1 MATNSQVLL
10 DGLLQQLQEDVD
22 PEYDADSF
30 FEAFVAQQVLK
41 EYDLSYDEIE
51 SGIVDGSGDGGIDAI
66 YTLVNG
72 DLVQEDSTYER
83 LKRDITIDLYV
94 LQSKNSGAFRETP
107 VERLM
112 TASNDLFDFASQHSK
127 DGAYNPAVTDAME
140 RFRKV
145 YSDLIGSFPKVTI
158 TFVYACK
165 GEAPSTSVERKAKM
179 LKEMVAERIDA
190 SQIEFRFL
198 GARDL
203 LQLAR
208 QQPGHTFTLEIDG
221 NPISKGNRV
230 GFVCLVQLENFRHFL
245 VDDGGRLR
253 RRLFEANVR
262 DYQGN
267 TQVNSAIRSTLDGG
281 SGEDFWWL
289 NNGVS
294 IVASEASYSG
304 DKLVIREP
312 MIVNGLQ
319 TSVEIADYFRR
330 NPEAVEGRRLLV
342 RVMVPDQ
349 SESRDRIIRA
359 TNSQTSV
366 PLASLRATDDI
377 QRDIES
383 YFLQHGIYYD
393 RRKNHYLNQGKPRN
407 AIVGISSLG
416 QAVMA
421 ILLGKPDTARARPS
435 TLLKNDEDYELVFSQ
450 SYPINM
456 YFVCAEIMRL
466 VDAYLRETK
475 HGLSAGVRT
484 NLRFY
489 VAMHATQQIFGSG
502 TVTAQA
508 VSDIDLNALSPG
520 VLSESFRHV
529 LRAYIDEGANDQAA
543 KGPNL
548 TKVIMQ

>member
-10 DGLLQQLQEDVD
+10 DGLLQQLQESVG
-22 PEYDADSF
+22 PEYDVDSF

-83 LKRDITIDLYV
+83 LKRGITIDLYV
-94 LQSKNSGAFRETP
+94 LQSKKSGAFRETP
-107 VERLM
+107 VERLI
-112 TASNDLFDFASQHSK
+112 TASTDLFDFAGQHSP
-127 DGAYNPAVTDAME
+127 DGAYNPALTDAMK

-165 GEAPSTSVERKAKM
+165 GEAPSTSVERKANM
-179 LKEMVAERIDA
+179 LKEMVADHIDA
-190 SQIEFRFL
+190 SQIEFSFL

-208 QQPGHTFTLEIDG
+208 QQPSHTFTLEIDG

-230 GFVCLVQLENFRHFL
+230 GFVCLVRLEDFRHFL
-245 VDDGGRLR
+245 VDDEGRLR

-294 IVASEASYSG
+294 IVASEASFGG

-319 TSVEIADYFRR
+319 TSVEIADYFQR
-330 NPEAVEGRRLLV
+330 NPEADEGRRLLV

-366 PLASLRATDDI
+366 PLASLRATDEI

-383 YFLQHGIYYD
+383 YFLHRGLYYD
-393 RRKNHYLNQGKPRN
+393 RRKNHYSNQGKPRN
-407 AIVGISSLG
+407 AIVGISNLG

-421 ILLGKPDTARARPS
+421 ILLGRPDTARARPS
-435 TLLKNDEDYELVFSQ
+435 TLLKNDSDYDRVFTQ
-450 SYPINM
+450 KYPINM

-466 VDAYLRETK
+466 VDSELRRPI
-475 HGLSAGVRT
+475 HSLSAGDRT

-489 VAMHATQQIFGSG
+489 VAMHATRRVLDSG
-502 TVTAQA
+502 TITAQA
-508 VSDIDLNALSPG
+508 VSDINLNALSPQ
-520 VLSESFRHV
+520 VLSESYRHV
-529 LRAYIDEGANDQAA
+529 MRAFIDEGADDQAA

-548 TKVIMQ
+548 KNVIMQ